1 MYKLKPWQSGTT
13 LLLAFSINAS
23 TFTPIVKQY
32 PAYAQRTLPAEITG
46 RIAAGTLIPVKY
58 QTAQRIIVASDEP
71 GPIPLTLIVARN
83 IVTTQPTLLIPSGTQ
98 IVGELVTMQEIGSAQ
113 FVAKQLVLSDG
124 KRIPISAS
132 SRLITKTQEISDS
145 PTLGRTIGN
154 AALGTGAAAAL
165 AAVSGNP
172 AIASGQVVL
181 SSGFGSSSEL
191 LGRFRNQ
198 ETVRLLSIEPDKDLT
213 LTLNSDLI
221 LRRSAS

>member
-1 MYKLKPWQSGTT
+1 
-13 LLLAFSINAS
+13 
-23 TFTPIVKQY
+23 
-32 PAYAQRTLPAEITG
+32 
-46 RIAAGTLIPVKY
+46 
-58 QTAQRIIVASDEP
+58 
-71 GPIPLTLIVARN
+71 
-83 IVTTQPTLLIPSGTQ
+83 VTTQPTLLIPSGTQ

-145 PTLGRTIGN
+145 PILGRTIGN

-221 LRRSAS
+221 LRRSTS

>member
-1 MYKLKPWQSGTT
+1 MYKLKHWQSGTT

-23 TFTPIVKQY
+23 TFTPIVT
-32 PAYAQRTLPAEITG
+32 PAPVYAQRTLPAEITG
-46 RIAAGTLIPVKY
+46 RIGAGTLIPVKY
-58 QTAQRIIVASDEP
+58 QAAQRIIVASDEP
-71 GPIPLTLIVARN
+71 GPIPLTLIVTRN
-83 IVTTQPTLLIPSGTQ
+83 VVTSQPTLLIPSGTQ

-132 SRLITKTQEISDS
+132 SRLISKTQEISDS
-145 PTLGRTIGN
+145 PRLSRIIGN
-154 AALGTGAAAAL
+154 AALGTGAAAAI

-172 AIASGQVVL
+172 AISTGQVL
-181 SSGFGSSSEL
+181 LNSGFGSNAEL